1 MTLLIVL
8 VVVLAPVTL
17 RTRRRGCVG
26 LRGARSR
33 SFDTINY
40 WPLVRQSIVDTLQIQ
55 STKYFLIQSITDPWP
70 DNPNLICDDLTFT
83 SSWCYC
89 TIVLGT
95 EAFHFYACLESK
107 YHLTSEY
114 GIWVGKAKIDC
125 INVINYLAIWKTGQD
140 SIYPYCA
147 GSPPPWSIRWKI
159 LLDLCEI
166 EVVGPKRWK
175 RPAYRMPHALL
186 WWIGV
191 DLRTDPE

>member
-1 MTLLIVL
+1 MWYNNRTAFFHGFESEFWQAKGFRSWAALIKQVTLLTRSGVLVL
-8 VVVLAPVTL
+8 VVVLVPVTL
-17 RTRRRGCVG
+17 RTRRRGSVG

-33 SFDTINY
+33 SFDAINY

-114 GIWVGKAKIDC
+114 GIWVGKVKIDH
-125 INVINYLAIWKTGQD
+125 IIVINYMAIWKTGVD
-140 SIYPYCA
+140 STYVM
-147 GSPPPWSIRWKI
+147 
-159 LLDLCEI
+159 L
-166 EVVGPKRWK
+166 
-175 RPAYRMPHALL
+175 
-186 WWIGV
+186 
-191 DLRTDPE
+191 